1 MARLCILSE
10 FIKHCIYNIEFIIM
24 FVFIIALFD
33 EGSFLTKHEEPSTY
47 IHSFAR
53 GKCQFFCDYIDTFV
67 DG

>member
-1 MARLCILSE
+1 MVRLCILSE

-47 IHSFAR
+47 IHNLAR
-53 GKCQFFCDYIDTFV
+53 GK
-67 DG
+67 